1 MWNRENIITHYLVVL
16 LVLLGSNRIGFPEE
30 VNNKLLSVV
39 HCQNQT
45 ASLEARWQWALEQIP
60 NQPPTKQFW
69 IGFSTERLM
78 SVNSFIGRWSVD
90 PNYPTFS
97 ELIYGIRQEMPEP
110 SYPRYESSHRVVKE
124 VAYLFEIDRA
134 SKNIGQIQTSNV
146 SLTVY
151 MKPGVLFWLGKVG
164 YEQSLSLL
172 RKLYNDTDDY
182 YLKKRLIGHIG
193 DLQHPQMISFLN
205 DVLQHEEPE
214 RVRKQAVSELG
225 QYHSRE
231 SLDILL
237 RTVRLDSSDV
247 VRREAVTSISRI
259 ELLAAEN
266 ALIEIAKTGP
276 SPGVRREAID
286 KLRDIDSPEVMNC
299 LVSIINQDELV
310 EIRRR
315 ALEALAQI
323 ENEKAPDML
332 IQIAVAHIDPRIR
345 EEAINKLRDF
355 DEFRFTAFPKVIQ
368 CLESIINNQKELEKV
383 QRTALDRLAEYE
395 TKEALNMLIQIAQ
408 AHANPRIRLEAIDK
422 LRDKTPSDVI
432 DCLNRIVNKQD
443 ELYKIQREALE
454 TLARIEDD
462 KALDM
467 LIQIIKTHSSPRIR
481 REAVNQLRDI
491 DELRLS
497 ALPKAVGCLTGVVN
511 KEDEPEENQREAV
524 EVLAQIEDSRALDV
538 LVLIAGK
545 HVNPRIREE
554 AVDRLR
560 DIDELRFGTSHK
572 VIKCFESIINNQEEL
587 EEIQCR
593 ALDALKDIEHQ
604 DVRTYIEK
612 TARSHPKPEIRRQAQ
627 EVVASWIRE
636 R

>member
-1 MWNRENIITHYLVVL
+1 MWNRKHIIVQYLFVL
-16 LVLLGSNRIGFPEE
+16 LALVGSNGIGFSKE
-30 VNNKLLSVV
+30 VNNKPLSVV
-39 HCQNQT
+39 HCPNQT

-60 NQPPTKQFW
+60 NQPAAMHCW

-78 SVNSFIGRWSVD
+78 SENSFIGRWPVD
-90 PNYPTFS
+90 PDYPTLN
-97 ELIYGIRQEMPEP
+97 ELIYGIRVELPERTY
-110 SYPRYESSHRVVKE
+110 SRHESSDKVVKE

-134 SKNIGQIQTSNV
+134 SKSIEQIQTSNV
-146 SLTVY
+146 TLTVY
-151 MKPGVLFWLGKVG
+151 MKRGVLFWLGKVG
-164 YEQSLSLL
+164 HEQSLSLL
-172 RKLYNDTDDY
+172 KKLYNDTDDD

-193 DLQHPQMISFLN
+193 DMYHPQVVSFLN
-205 DVLQHEEPE
+205 DVLQNEGSE
-214 RVRKQAVSELG
+214 RVRKEAVDELG
-225 QYHSRE
+225 QYHSQE

-237 RTVRLDSSDV
+237 RTVRHDSSEV

-276 SPGVRREAID
+276 SLGVRREAID
-286 KLRDIDSPEVMNC
+286 KLRDIASPEVMNC

-310 EIRRR
+310 EIRRE
-315 ALEALAQI
+315 ALDALAQI
-323 ENEKAPDML
+323 ENAKVPDML
-332 IQIAVAHIDPRIR
+332 IQIARAHIDPRVR
-345 EEAINKLRDF
+345 EEAINKLRDI

-368 CLESIINNQKELEKV
+368 CLESIINNQKELEKI
-383 QRTALDRLAEYE
+383 QRTALERLAEYE

-408 AHANPRIRLEAIDK
+408 AHTNPRIRLEAIDK
-422 LRDKTPSDVI
+422 LNDRTSSEVV
-432 DCLNRIVNKQD
+432 DCLNRILNKQD
-443 ELYKIQREALE
+443 ELYKVQREALE

-467 LIQIIKTHSSPRIR
+467 LIQIVKTHSNPRIR
-481 REAVNQLRDI
+481 REAINQLRDI

-497 ALPKAVGCLTGVVN
+497 ALPKAVDCLASVVSKN
-511 KEDEPEENQREAV
+511 DELEENQKEALD
-524 EVLAQIEDSRALDV
+524 VLAQIENNRAIDV
-538 LVLIAGK
+538 LIQIAGN

-554 AVDRLR
+554 AIDRLS
-560 DIDELRFGTSHK
+560 DIDELGLSTSPK

-587 EEIQCR
+587 EEIQSR

-612 TARSHPKPEIRRQAQ
+612 TARSHPKPEIRREAQ
-627 EVVASWIRE
+627 EVVVSWIRE